1 MTGQIDLKRSCHE
14 SYEDRH
20 GRHDR
25 STEARERFREVAKK
39 LLSGAKERGL
49 KLLLENLSAMRLD

>member
-1 MTGQIDLKRSCHE
+1 MKAMKTGTADMIE
-14 SYEDRH
+14 
-20 GRHDR
+20 G
-25 STEARERFREVAKK
+25 TEARERFREVAKK